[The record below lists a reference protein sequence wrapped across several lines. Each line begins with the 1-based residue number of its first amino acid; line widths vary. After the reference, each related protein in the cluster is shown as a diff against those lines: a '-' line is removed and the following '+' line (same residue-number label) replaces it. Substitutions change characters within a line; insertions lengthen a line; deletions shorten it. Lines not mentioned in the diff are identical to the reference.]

1 MRTMRQF
8 PFLPRRVTILC
19 ALLIAVQLSPVA
31 ADNQQRKA
39 KESEAKRLI
48 ALGRTA
54 EKQGRLLE
62 ARRQYLASEHV
73 LFHTDA
79 EEGLERIAV
88 AAREQVKTMMAD
100 AAQAYTTENFAK
112 AAQLLESA
120 AALHPGH
127 LGDRLQPGADAIPA
141 GQPRAG
147 PELAR
152 SMCWRAARQ
161 GAAPAVG

>member
-1 MRTMRQF
+1 M
-8 PFLPRRVTILC
+8 LC
-19 ALLIAVQLSPVA
+19 TLLIAVQLSPVA

-79 EEGLERIAV
+79 EEGLERIAL
-88 AAREQVKTMMAD
+88 AAREQVKAMMAD

-120 AALHPGH
+120 AALNPGH
-127 LGDRLQPGADAIPA
+127 LGIGCNLALTRYQQDHR
-141 GQPRAG
+141 GQALS
-147 PELAR
+147 LAR
-152 SMCWRAARQ
+152 AMCCRAARQ

>member
-1 MRTMRQF
+1 MRTMRHHF
-8 PFLPRRVTILC
+8 PFLPRRVTVLC

-73 LFHTDA
+73 LFNTDA
-79 EEGLERIAV
+79 EEGLERIA
-88 AAREQVKTMMAD
+88 E
-100 AAQAYTTENFAK
+100 
-112 AAQLLESA
+112 
-120 AALHPGH
+120 
-127 LGDRLQPGADAIPA
+127 
-141 GQPRAG
+141 PRANKS
-147 PELAR
+147 R
-152 SMCWRAARQ
+152 R
-161 GAAPAVG
+161 